1 MDISG
6 ERLSLKMR
14 LLILAAVVFCY
25 WTLFQPSDWLRGPA
39 LHALGDPAYKGVGIL
54 IPHLLLYSTL
64 GAAFCALAWWLLVRA
79 RLLPPPQLALTSR
92 AALWGLVGGAVS
104 VAISLLFLPLAHLG
118 QLHWI
123 GFDGWSIAGNLFSN
137 FYEEFIFR
145 GLLLVGLT
153 AVVGFWPAAVISSI
167 AFGAVHTQYPL
178 TLRVYIAV
186 VAVFWCWLA
195 RHARSLWA
203 PWGAHMLTD
212 LIVDALFS

>member
-1 MDISG
+1 MDIPRG
-6 ERLSLKMR
+6 RLSWKAR
-14 LLILAAVVFCY
+14 LLIAAALVVCY
-25 WTLFQPSDWLRGPA
+25 WTSFQPSTLLRGYG
-39 LHALGDPAYKGVGIL
+39 LHALGDPAYRGVGIF
-54 IPHLLLYSTL
+54 IPHLLLYSTFT
-64 GAAFCALAWWLLVRA
+64 AACCALVWWLLVRA

-92 AALWGLVGGAVS
+92 AALWGLIGGAVS
-104 VAISLLFLPLAHLG
+104 IAVSLLFLPIAHLG
-118 QLHWI
+118 ELRWI
-123 GFDGWSIAGNLFSN
+123 GFDGWSIADNLFSN

-153 AVVGFWPAAVISSI
+153 AVVGFWPAAVLSSI

-178 TLRVYIAV
+178 PLRAYIAV
-186 VAVFWCWLA
+186 VGVFWCWLA